1 MQPEQIGRFRIQSLL
16 GRGAMGVVYRG
27 HDPEIDRPVAIKL
40 VRADLL
46 EGEERESYLER
57 FRNEA
62 KIAGRC
68 IHANIVSIYDFAL
81 VDGNPYLVM
90 EYVDGVG
97 LHQAVPRGTRMEMSE
112 AVHIALQVLDALD
125 YAHRFGIVH
134 RDIKPA
140 NILLTRQAR
149 LKVTD
154 FGISRFAST
163 ELTTTPLMI
172 GTPSYMSPEQCAGEL
187 VDQRSDLFS
196 LGCILYELLAG
207 ERPFAGIS
215 YTDTIFKLVNQPHTP
230 LAVLRPDL
238 PETLGAVI
246 DKALAK
252 KPEDRFDAAA
262 SFAHALRGIAP
273 PGNAVPAAISGSLPT
288 SFPMGDTVAAAASA
302 RQEPDPDADTLRLPL
317 PGAGTAPARLELDDR
332 LLDTISRRLALQVG
346 PMAPIYLRQALRDAR
361 TPAMLCAL
369 LSKGIEDPLQRDR
382 FVRDAEALL
391 APAGLPAPA
400 ATLAPVPAP
409 VPVLAQT
416 SAVPPQP
423 VASPPLLEAASEP
436 TATAVEPLALSE
448 LEAGSATDAFDP
460 TATSRIPVEPRAA
473 PSETAEAGL
482 AVMPAAILVAVPSP
496 MPTPL
501 PPPVPVIPQTP
512 PAPPVLTDG
521 EIEHTLGALLQVIG
535 PIARSV
541 VRRAV
546 VRARDRQALQ
556 ILCEASVPREA
567 ERERFRALLRGPGG
581 TTRGR

>member
-1 MQPEQIGRFRIQSLL
+1 MQLPELIGRFRIQSLL

-46 EGEERESYLER
+46 EGEERDSYLER

-230 LAVLRPDL
+230 LGQLRPDL

-252 KPEDRFDAAA
+252 RPADRFDDAAG
-262 SFAHALRGIAP
+262 FAHALRGIAP
-273 PGNAVPAAISGSLPT
+273 PVDAMPAAISGSLPT
-288 SFPMGDTVAAAASA
+288 VFPPGSVAAVPEEGPDDGPA
-302 RQEPDPDADTLRLPL
+302 EDPGDDPDADTMRLPL
-317 PGAGTAPARLELDDR
+317 PLPPTDRGAAPGRLELDDR
-332 LLDTISRRLALQVG
+332 LVETISRRLALQVG
-346 PMAPIYLRQALRDAR
+346 PLAPVYLRQALCDAQ

-369 LSKGIEDPLQRDR
+369 LSKGIDDPAQRDR
-382 FVRDAEALL
+382 FVRDTEGLL
-391 APAGLPAPA
+391 
-400 ATLAPVPAP
+400 
-409 VPVLAQT
+409 
-416 SAVPPQP
+416 AVPP
-423 VASPPLLEAASEP
+423 ASPAITAEPVPEPGLASPEPEP
-436 TATAVEPLALSE
+436 TAASTPHAASDGL
-448 LEAGSATDAFDP
+448 DP
-460 TATSRIPVEPRAA
+460 TETSRIPVQPREPPASGDAVPVAA
-473 PSETAEAGL
+473 PASPLQTSAL
-482 AVMPAAILVAVPSP
+482 PAS
-496 MPTPL
+496 PL
-501 PPPVPVIPQTP
+501 PAPPIPAIPQTP
-512 PAPPVLTDG
+512 PAPPVLTDA
-521 EIEHTLGALLQVIG
+521 EIERTQRALAEVIG

-556 ILCEASVPREA
+556 ILCEASVSREA
-567 ERERFRALLRGPGG
+567 ERERFRALLRMSDGKPPG
-581 TTRGR
+581 R

>member
-1 MQPEQIGRFRIQSLL
+1 MQLPELIGRFRIQSLL

-46 EGEERESYLER
+46 EGEERDSYLER

-230 LAVLRPDL
+230 LSVLRPDL

-252 KPEDRFDAAA
+252 RSADRFDDAAG
-262 SFAHALRGIAP
+262 FAYALRGVAP
-273 PGNAVPAAISGSLPT
+273 PGDAMPAAISGSLPT
-288 SFPMGDTVAAAASA
+288 VFPAANAAAAPAAAPDNGLHHPGNSPA
-302 RQEPDPDADTLRLPL
+302 EPLVGTGSDDPDADTMRLPL
-317 PGAGTAPARLELDDR
+317 PLPEVRAASDRLELDDR
-332 LLDTISRRLALQVG
+332 LVETISRRLAIQVG
-346 PMAPIYLRQALRDAR
+346 SVAPALLRQALRDAQ

-369 LSKGIEDPLQRDR
+369 LSKGIDDPAQRDR
-382 FVRDAEALL
+382 FVHETQALL
-391 APAGLPAPA
+391 ATPPALPASAPSAANEPAPEPGPALPEPAPA
-400 ATLAPVPAP
+400 ASDGFDPTELSRTPIQPSEPPVSGGEAVPAAAP
-409 VPVLAQT
+409 
-416 SAVPPQP
+416 
-423 VASPPLLEAASEP
+423 ASPP
-436 TATAVEPLALSE
+436 
-448 LEAGSATDAFDP
+448 
-460 TATSRIPVEPRAA
+460 PVA
-473 PSETAEAGL
+473 P
-482 AVMPAAILVAVPSP
+482 I
-496 MPTPL
+496 
-501 PPPVPVIPQTP
+501 PVIPQTP
-512 PAPPVLTDG
+512 PSPPVLTDA
-521 EIEHTLGALLQVIG
+521 EIARTQQALAAVIG

-556 ILCEASVPREA
+556 ILCEASVSRDE
-567 ERERFRALLRGPGG
+567 ERERFRALLRAAEATP
-581 TTRGR
+581 RGR

>member
-1 MQPEQIGRFRIQSLL
+1 MQQPELIGRFRIQSLL

-46 EGEERESYLER
+46 EGEERDSYLER

-112 AVHIALQVLDALD
+112 AVHIALQVLDALE

-230 LAVLRPDL
+230 LSVLRPDL
-238 PETLGAVI
+238 PEALGAVI

-252 KPEDRFDAAA
+252 KPEDRFGDAAG
-262 SFAHALRGIAP
+262 FAHALRGIAP
-273 PGNAVPAAISGSLPT
+273 PVDAMPAAISGSLPI
-288 SFPMGDTVAAAASA
+288 SFPAGDAAAAA
-302 RQEPDPDADTLRLPL
+302 AETDPDPDADTLRLPL
-317 PGAGTAPARLELDDR
+317 PGADTAPGRLELEDR
-332 LLDTISRRLALQVG
+332 LVETISRRLALQVG
-346 PMAPIYLRQALRDAR
+346 PMAPVYLRQALRDAQ
-361 TPAMLCAL
+361 TPTMLCAL

-391 APAGLPAPA
+391 ASVHTAAAAPA
-400 ATLAPVPAP
+400 DPLPSVAGPASPEAAADSTVTGPVQAMDPRAH
-409 VPVLAQT
+409 
-416 SAVPPQP
+416 PQP
-423 VASPPLLEAASEP
+423 
-436 TATAVEPLALSE
+436 
-448 LEAGSATDAFDP
+448 GSGPDDFDP
-460 TATSRIPVEPRAA
+460 TATSRIPVEPRVIPSAATVEAVVPVPAAA
-473 PSETAEAGL
+473 P
-482 AVMPAAILVAVPSP
+482 
-496 MPTPL
+496 
-501 PPPVPVIPQTP
+501 PPPPPMPVIPQTP

-521 EIEHTLGALLQVIG
+521 EIEHTLQALVQVIG

-556 ILCEASVPREA
+556 ILCEASVPRDG
-567 ERERFRALLRGPGG
+567 ERERFRALLRAPSGVP
-581 TTRGR
+581 RGR

>member
-1 MQPEQIGRFRIQSLL
+1 MQQPELIGRFRIQSLL

-46 EGEERESYLER
+46 EGEERDSYLER

-112 AVHIALQVLDALD
+112 AVHIALQVLDALE

-230 LAVLRPDL
+230 LSVLRPDL
-238 PETLGAVI
+238 PEALGAVI

-252 KPEDRFDAAA
+252 KP
-262 SFAHALRGIAP
+262 
-273 PGNAVPAAISGSLPT
+273 
-288 SFPMGDTVAAAASA
+288 
-302 RQEPDPDADTLRLPL
+302 
-317 PGAGTAPARLELDDR
+317 
-332 LLDTISRRLALQVG
+332 
-346 PMAPIYLRQALRDAR
+346 
-361 TPAMLCAL
+361 
-369 LSKGIEDPLQRDR
+369 
-382 FVRDAEALL
+382 
-391 APAGLPAPA
+391 
-400 ATLAPVPAP
+400 
-409 VPVLAQT
+409 
-416 SAVPPQP
+416 
-423 VASPPLLEAASEP
+423 
-436 TATAVEPLALSE
+436 
-448 LEAGSATDAFDP
+448 
-460 TATSRIPVEPRAA
+460 
-473 PSETAEAGL
+473 
-482 AVMPAAILVAVPSP
+482 
-496 MPTPL
+496 
-501 PPPVPVIPQTP
+501 
-512 PAPPVLTDG
+512 
-521 EIEHTLGALLQVIG
+521 
-535 PIARSV
+535 
-541 VRRAV
+541 
-546 VRARDRQALQ
+546 
-556 ILCEASVPREA
+556 
-567 ERERFRALLRGPGG
+567 
-581 TTRGR
+581 

>member
-1 MQPEQIGRFRIQSLL
+1 MQLPELIGRFRIQSLL

-46 EGEERESYLER
+46 EGEERDSYLER

-207 ERPFAGIS
+207 ERPFSGIS

-230 LAVLRPDL
+230 LSVLRPDL
-238 PETLGAVI
+238 PDALGAVI

-252 KPEDRFDAAA
+252 RPADRFDDAAG
-262 SFAHALRGIAP
+262 FAYALRGIAP
-273 PGNAVPAAISGSLPT
+273 PGDAMPAAISGSLPT
-288 SFPMGDTVAAAASA
+288 VFPAGNVATPPAAAVPEDGLHHPGNPPA
-302 RQEPDPDADTLRLPL
+302 EPLAGTGDDPDADTMRLPL
-317 PGAGTAPARLELDDR
+317 PLPEVRAASDRLELDDR
-332 LLDTISRRLALQVG
+332 LVETISRRLVLQVG
-346 PMAPIYLRQALRDAR
+346 PVAPALLRQALRDAQ

-369 LSKGIEDPLQRDR
+369 LSKGIDDPAQRDR
-382 FVRDAEALL
+382 FVHETEALL
-391 APAGLPAPA
+391 AAPPALPASAPPAAAEPAPEPDPATPEPAPTASDGLDPTETSRVPAQPREPTASGGEAVPPAAPA
-400 ATLAPVPAP
+400 A
-409 VPVLAQT
+409 
-416 SAVPPQP
+416 
-423 VASPPLLEAASEP
+423 SPLP
-436 TATAVEPLALSE
+436 
-448 LEAGSATDAFDP
+448 
-460 TATSRIPVEPRAA
+460 AA
-473 PSETAEAGL
+473 PI
-482 AVMPAAILVAVPSP
+482 PA
-496 MPTPL
+496 
-501 PPPVPVIPQTP
+501 IPQTP
-512 PAPPVLTDG
+512 PSPPVLTDA
-521 EIEHTLGALLQVIG
+521 EIERTQRALAAVIG

-556 ILCEASVPREA
+556 ILCEASVPRDG
-567 ERERFRALLRGPGG
+567 ERERFRALLRAAEGAP
-581 TTRGR
+581 RGR

>member
-1 MQPEQIGRFRIQSLL
+1 MQPELIGRFRIQSLL

-172 GTPSYMSPEQCAGEL
+172 GTPSYMSPEQCAGEQ

-230 LAVLRPDL
+230 LSVLRPDL

-252 KPEDRFDAAA
+252 KPDDRFGDAA

-288 SFPMGDTVAAAASA
+288 SFPVGNAVAAAVSA
-302 RQEPDPDADTLRLPL
+302 RQALDPDADTLRLPL
-317 PGAGTAPARLELDDR
+317 PGAGAAPARLELDDR
-332 LLDTISRRLALQVG
+332 LVDTISRRLALQVG
-346 PMAPIYLRQALRDAR
+346 PMAPVYLRQALRDAR
-361 TPAMLCAL
+361 TPTMLCAL

-382 FVRDAEALL
+382 FLRDAEALL
-391 APAGLPAPA
+391 APKGLPASA
-400 ATLAPVPAP
+400 ATPSPVPAL
-409 VPVLAQT
+409 VQT
-416 SAVPPQP
+416 SAPAVQPQR
-423 VASPPLLEAASEP
+423 VAGSPSLEAASES
-436 TATAVEPLALSE
+436 TATAIEPLSLSE
-448 LEAGSATDAFDP
+448 PEAGSATVEFDP
-460 TATSRIPVEPRAA
+460 TATSRIPLESRATLA
-473 PSETAEAGL
+473 SGTADAGL
-482 AVMPAAILVAVPSP
+482 AAMQAAVPAAVLVAVPPPAP
-496 MPTPL
+496 M
-501 PPPVPVIPQTP
+501 PVIPQTP

-521 EIEHTLGALLQVIG
+521 EIEHTLQALVQVIG

-581 TTRGR
+581 TPRGR